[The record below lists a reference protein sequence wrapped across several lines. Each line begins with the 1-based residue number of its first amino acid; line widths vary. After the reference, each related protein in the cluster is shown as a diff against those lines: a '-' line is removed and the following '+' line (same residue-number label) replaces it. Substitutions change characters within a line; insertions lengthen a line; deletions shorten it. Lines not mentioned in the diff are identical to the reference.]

1 MDYRWLQRPMYSC
14 RSIIQWT
21 NPFTLTPLKNITIIF
36 PISFSLNCYVML
48 ADQFREN
55 THSDYDVYP
64 QFWSKT
70 LNNVR
75 CYGQRPS
82 TEMAGSQPFIALF
95 IGH

>member
-1 MDYRWLQRPMYSC
+1 
-14 RSIIQWT
+14 
-21 NPFTLTPLKNITIIF
+21 
-36 PISFSLNCYVML
+36 ML